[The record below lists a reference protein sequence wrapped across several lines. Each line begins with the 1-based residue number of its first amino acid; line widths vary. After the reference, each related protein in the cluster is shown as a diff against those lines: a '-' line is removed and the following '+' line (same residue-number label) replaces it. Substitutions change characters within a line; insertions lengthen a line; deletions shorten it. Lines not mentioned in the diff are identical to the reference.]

1 MKIFISWLKNPYHL
15 SHHQNRYGS
24 AAGIQNK
31 HCTCTCEN
39 RKVITTVLCKPVLH
53 PTHRDRIYELV
64 DTRIKES
71 DGQKSWL
78 SLYPQALTDVC
89 AALSPKEVDEAERL
103 AAEWSDRG
111 IPAEKQRV

>member
-1 MKIFISWLKNPYHL
+1 MKTSFSIRDVVTN
-15 SHHQNRYGS
+15 
-24 AAGIQNK
+24 
-31 HCTCTCEN
+31 
-39 RKVITTVLCKPVLH
+39 
-53 PTHRDRIYELV
+53 THRDRIYELV

-78 SLYPQALTDVC
+78 SLYSQALIDVC
-89 AALSPKEVDEAERL
+89 AALSPEEVDEAERL